1 MEEDISKYEPLLN
14 FPILH
19 GRYVCDKVL
28 SNFKTEQVS
37 ISEDL
42 HVVTVIDRPHLYQ
55 RTVEAIKE
63 ANVDIHVVELEHYTK
78 WISKI
83 EGLRDYIQENYETLP
98 DYILYVDGFDV
109 IIQKDILNPKEYLDF
124 YGCKVLFNAE
134 PAYHHT
140 GVPDPIP
147 NYFDPLYYEH
157 KDKYIELNNEKY
169 KSPFQICLNAGVFL
183 GEKEYLLELLKEA
196 YDLMAD
202 DVNKGFPYG
211 CPDDQCLLRYLNN
224 KHFDKISVD
233 VFYKLAFW
241 GCSQLFDYPGEVYS
255 MEYAQK
261 FLETYLKEKDG
272 Q

>member
-1 MEEDISKYEPLLN
+1 MEEDIAQYEPLLN

-28 SNFKTEQVS
+28 SNFKTKKVS
-37 ISEDL
+37 ISEDIQ
-42 HVVTVIDRPHLYQ
+42 VVTVIDAPHLSQ
-55 RTVEAIKE
+55 RTVEAIKK
-63 ANVDIHVVELEHYTK
+63 AGVDIKIIELEYYIK

-83 EGLRDYIQENYETLP
+83 EGLRDYIQDNYDSLP
-98 DYILYVDGFDV
+98 KYVLYVDGFDV
-109 IIQKDILNPKEYLDF
+109 IIQQDILNPQEYLDF

-134 PAYHHT
+134 PQYHHT

-147 NYFDPLYYEH
+147 NYFDSLYYEH
-157 KDKYIELNNEKY
+157 KDRYMELCREKY
-169 KSPFQICLNAGVFL
+169 KSNFQICLNAGVFL

-224 KHFDKISVD
+224 KHFDKIGVD
-233 VFYKLAFW
+233 VFNKLAFW
-241 GCSQLFDYPGEVYS
+241 GCSQLLNYPGDVYS
-255 MEYAQK
+255 IEYAQQ